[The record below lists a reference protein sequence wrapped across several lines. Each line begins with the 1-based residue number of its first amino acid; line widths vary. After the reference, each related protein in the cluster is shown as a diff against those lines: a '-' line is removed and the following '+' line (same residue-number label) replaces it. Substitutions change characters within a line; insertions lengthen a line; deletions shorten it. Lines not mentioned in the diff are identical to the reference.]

1 MSPKVLLNLT
11 FHLTGWWDVVG
22 SHKIPQII
30 CIHQRNV
37 CCQIQDFYSLLV
49 GTLTPAT
56 GNAQRRWRDAVFM
69 RKKCSILGASQLDGS
84 GCLCRLTQRTAP
96 NVYFGWYWLVF
107 WFCMIFWRL
116 VKWCKFGN
124 WGQPFSRIFCR
135 LVAMLRDQ
143 FHGSLAKPR
152 DGVSPL
158 IYIDI
163 IINYH
168 NIYIYIKYYVYTS
181 LPIFRAPITT
191 NLSARH
197 YIRELSRQKML
208 LGTASPIA
216 SIHVNKMSRRGWPGR
231 PGEETWGKMM
241 KAQVKYHAV
250 CFLFLRNIWFQTM
263 YNHVMLICWWHL
275 LTMFQS
281 AWITITGWRQSSI
294 CWGGGMARH
303 SNQDATSLCIFR
315 IYI

>member
-168 NIYIYIKYYVYTS
+168 NIYIYI
-181 LPIFRAPITT
+181 
-191 NLSARH
+191 
-197 YIRELSRQKML
+197 
-208 LGTASPIA
+208 
-216 SIHVNKMSRRGWPGR
+216 
-231 PGEETWGKMM
+231 
-241 KAQVKYHAV
+241 
-250 CFLFLRNIWFQTM
+250 
-263 YNHVMLICWWHL
+263 
-275 LTMFQS
+275 
-281 AWITITGWRQSSI
+281 
-294 CWGGGMARH
+294 
-303 SNQDATSLCIFR
+303 
-315 IYI
+315 